1 MKNQSTEPNHY
12 NLELLGTIIR
22 EIRLQ
27 LNLTQAQVSMET
39 GIHVNTLSYIEAG
52 RSCGLKYFLLLSHYY
67 ELSPSD
73 ILAVVDL

>member
-1 MKNQSTEPNHY
+1 MKTQLNKSNEEKI
-12 NLELLGTIIR
+12 ELLGTIIR

-27 LNLTQAQVSMET
+27 LNLTQAQVSAAT

-52 RSCGLKYFLLLSHYY
+52 RSCGLKYFLLLSYY
-67 ELSPSD
+67 YNLKPSE